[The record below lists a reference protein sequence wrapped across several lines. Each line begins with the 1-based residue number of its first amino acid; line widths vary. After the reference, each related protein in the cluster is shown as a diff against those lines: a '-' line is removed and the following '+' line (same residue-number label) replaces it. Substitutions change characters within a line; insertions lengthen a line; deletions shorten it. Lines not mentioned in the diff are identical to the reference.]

1 MSLIG
6 HGPAVVTPPTLQHSG
21 RPAGSGS
28 RRSEPIVE
36 EIRVTGMR
44 TNAVM
49 APPVTRTL
57 LVGLA
62 AAAGGAAAVTAG
74 SLAEPTSA
82 AAAPLVYLVGAVLV
96 AHRWRRPTFGIANT
110 ITLSRLVGTSWI
122 ATVVTAVA
130 VGRWTGHPV
139 EGGLGVAVRLFMVVV
154 GATCLVLDGVD
165 GRMAR
170 RYHEASAFG
179 ARFDMETDA
188 ATVLFLSA
196 AVPVFGAAGWW
207 VLAIGLMRYFHVAA
221 SWIFAP
227 LRIHTP
233 GTLAGR
239 LVAVIQGVALLL
251 SLTFGLFAGLP
262 GWLPTVLLMASLAA
276 LVWSFGRQSVWQVGQ
291 ARTARE
297 QLSRA
302 TSG

>member
-1 MSLIG
+1 VKEL
-6 HGPAVVTPPTLQHSG
+6 
-21 RPAGSGS
+21 
-28 RRSEPIVE
+28 
-36 EIRVTGMR
+36 RVTGMR
-44 TNAVM
+44 SNAVM

-57 LVGLA
+57 LVGLG
-62 AAAGGAAAVTAG
+62 AAAGGAAVVTAG
-74 SLAEPTSA
+74 SLAEPTAA

-139 EGGLGVAVRLFMVVV
+139 DDGVGVAVRVFMVVV
-154 GATCLVLDGVD
+154 GATCLVLDGLD

-170 RYHEASAFG
+170 RHHESSAFG

-207 VLAIGLMRYFHVAA
+207 VLAIGLMRYLHVAA

-239 LVAVIQGVALLL
+239 VVAVVQGVALLL
-251 SLTFGLFAGLP
+251 SLILGLVSALP
-262 GWLPTVLLMASLAA
+262 RWLPAALLMASLAA
-276 LVWSFGRQSVWQVGQ
+276 LIWSFGRQSVWQVGQ
-291 ARTARE
+291 ARAARDRVAGVT
-297 QLSRA
+297 SR
-302 TSG
+302 

>member
-1 MSLIG
+1 
-6 HGPAVVTPPTLQHSG
+6 
-21 RPAGSGS
+21 
-28 RRSEPIVE
+28 
-36 EIRVTGMR
+36 
-44 TNAVM
+44 M
-49 APPVTRTL
+49 APTVRRTL

-62 AAAGGAAAVTAG
+62 AAAGGAAVVTAG

-82 AAAPLVYLVGAVLV
+82 AAAPVVYLVGAVLV
-96 AHRWRRPTFGIANT
+96 AQRWRRPTFGIANT

-139 EGGLGVAVRLFMVVV
+139 EGGLGVAVRLFMVII

-170 RYHEASAFG
+170 RHHEASAFG

-196 AVPVFGAAGWW
+196 AVPVFGVAGWW
-207 VLAIGLMRYFHVAA
+207 VLAIGLMRYLHVAA
-221 SWIFAP
+221 SWVFSP

-239 LVAVIQGVALLL
+239 VVAVVQGVALLL
-251 SLTFGLFAGLP
+251 GLTFGLFAALP
-262 GWLPTVLLMASLAA
+262 PWLPTVLLLASLAA
-276 LVWSFGRQSVWQVGQ
+276 LIWSFGRQTVWQVGQ
-291 ARTARE
+291 ARAAR
-297 QLSRA
+297 QQSRP
-302 TSG
+302 TPFR